1 LSEERRILA
10 RILARFRDALT
21 VCIEEIQAAI
31 EELAKEEK
39 VEFKKAAEIIEEAPA
54 TEKQIEY
61 IKALQSRLGLIFRI
75 PKDLT
80 KKQASVMIESLKEK
94 LRKK

>member
-1 LSEERRILA
+1 MSEERRILA
-10 RILARFRDALT
+10 RVLARFRDALATT
-21 VCIEEIQAAI
+21 VEEIQAAI
-31 EELAKEEK
+31 EELAPKRIE
-39 VEFKKAAEIIEEAPA
+39 EFKTAKEIFEEEAA

-61 IKALQSRLGLIFRI
+61 IKALQSRLGLLFKI
-75 PKDLT
+75 PEDLT

>member
-10 RILARFRDALT
+10 RVLARFRDALLAT
-21 VCIEEIQAAI
+21 IEEIQVAI
-31 EELAKEEK
+31 EELAPKRIE
-39 VEFKKAAEIIEEAPA
+39 EFKTAKEIFEEAPA

-61 IKALQSRLGLIFRI
+61 IKALQSRLGMLFRI

>member
-1 LSEERRILA
+1 MSEERRILA
-10 RILARFRDALT
+10 RVLARFRDALT
-21 VCIEEIQAAI
+21 SVVEEIQATI

-39 VEFKKAAEIIEEAPA
+39 VEFKKATEIVEEAPA
-54 TEKQIEY
+54 TEKQIQY
-61 IKALQSRLGLIFRI
+61 IKALQSRLGMLPGI

-80 KKQASVMIESLKEK
+80 KSQASKMIESLKKE